1 MKTAILAVSLMLGA
15 GVGIAHAAPTIA
27 KPDVEDSVIAKVA
40 CAWINGVR
48 RCDRRRYRSPP
59 SNGYRESYSA
69 YGAYPNNLRPEAYP
83 TGSTNWWRAMDRECR
98 GGFSCR

>member
-1 MKTAILAVSLMLGA
+1 MKTTLLAMSLMLGA
-15 GVGIAHAAPTIA
+15 GVGIAHAAPKIA
-27 KPDVEDSVIAKVA
+27 KPEVGETVTAKVA

-48 RCDRRRYRSPP
+48 RCDRRRYRNPP
-59 SNGYRESYSA
+59 SNGYGP

-83 TGSTNWWRAMDRECR
+83 TGSTSWWRAMDRECR